1 MFSEESKELVVIGVM
16 FIQESNLAIREVLMS
31 WLSLDSPASVSG
43 SKVLFFVG
51 VEIRVGSL
59 SVSHGGLLIFSAI
72 GDWSGSNWVKTWV
85 IIMWTRARGNEG
97 GRGGVEDVRSDQ
109 FYRICGTENFVNV
122 FEEESHVGGSS
133 ENRKRI

>member
-97 GRGGVEDVRSDQ
+97 CRGGVED
-109 FYRICGTENFVNV
+109 ILTNFT
-122 FEEESHVGGSS
+122 VGIWNG
-133 ENRKRI
+133 EFRERF